1 MSKLKATFCR
11 HLHAT
16 WLDAVGGW
24 PSAAHGLE
32 TDAQYRQAVSG
43 MHNLLA
49 RLQKLAQDWF
59 EAGEAFIQARNN
71 ARDEKRKQVREE
83 KRKYEEIKRT
93 IQNHETLKKKLAE
106 DLHALLR
113 TLTNLTPLVEPQT
126 LSEYYTSIQSAV
138 AGNALQ
144 PHQRLKFDSTAAL
157 YFQSHTK
164 HTLDCRS
171 GWSYDGD
178 DSPKHCEL
186 RAGEGATY
194 SNARGS
200 GCGPLSDQAKG
211 Y

>member
-59 EAGEAFIQARNN
+59 ESGEAFIQARNN

-113 TLTNLTPLVEPQT
+113 TLTNLTPLVEPHT
-126 LSEYYTSIQSAV
+126 LSEYVRVRCGCSETPVVLTALPECPIVQLCAV
-138 AGNALQ
+138 YKHSERSCWQ
-144 PHQRLKFDSTAAL
+144 CPTTA
-157 YFQSHTK
+157 
-164 HTLDCRS
+164 
-171 GWSYDGD
+171 
-178 DSPKHCEL
+178 PEV
-186 RAGEGATY
+186 EV
-194 SNARGS
+194 
-200 GCGPLSDQAKG
+200 
-211 Y
+211 